1 MNDIVYVI
9 VIIIALIWTI
19 YFIKKMREVMSIE

>member
-19 YFIKKMREVMSIE
+19 YFIKKMREVIEG